1 MSSSFG
7 RPQPRRVN
15 AQFDPGQPNRLPGM
29 DRQVISRTPDGRFT
43 DFGSAEVAGAN
54 AERSYKEAAAFIKQA
69 GDTFASV
76 YKPWLQN
83 EIDKELGQV
92 AGTPEMFESYRQGDE
107 EARAW
112 ISRFRPQTQYYVNQQ
127 VAAAGAE
134 QYGQRLTAL
143 AALNPVRTQTGSSP
157 EDLAAARA
165 KDKSIALEESG
176 LRNVAPEFLR
186 QVAPSLQAIDA
197 KVDAQTSTQ
206 RDLDA
211 KAVQDSGIRAG
222 LGTMFYT
229 GAQADYLQS
238 QRPVSPEN
246 LAADNAA
253 YRASK
258 TQSWQQELSRL
269 EESRTSVE
277 SATLLWQSAN
287 ETSTAAFGSGDAIDI
302 DAGLSILDQTW
313 QLANDNNVKTANGQV
328 LGQVVITQDGKTF
341 RQVVAERRKQLQ
353 PLADQAEAKALLG
366 RIAPDAE
373 QMLRNGSSPSTVMQY
388 LLSNVR
394 DENGNPDIQ
403 RIQEAWSTLSPLV
416 QASRAPT
423 NAQTLLERDFQVRL
437 RRAGNSNAEVQGIL
451 NEASTAGLTPEQQLR
466 LAGLAGQGSTETQ
479 RLSAAE
485 NETVE
490 ARKSQVQTLVQDGK
504 GSFTAERA
512 EIDLLSRTQQIQERK
527 VEEFVK
533 STNGTPPSDDE
544 YIKMYRQSADEAY
557 KALSTEVK
565 GSAAANP
572 QTPEEKLRSEL
583 NTISENIE
591 TFSSQGTAT
600 KIREIFSPEF
610 REIAKKAG
618 VKDDYRSLQ
627 KYLLDSL
634 AKIKDADGKPA
645 FPNSPQMWFQMRQRA
660 EKAGQD
666 APASKPTPT
675 ATPKAE
681 EQSFI
686 DLLTPETAG
695 GENKQASAKPLQFIG
710 QALAAIVGGRPA
722 QAGTLEGK
730 PGFETPDA
738 VSQLA
743 SVVSGRQDV
752 SLRTPSLPQTP
763 PDTPA
768 EVVPAQIST
777 DTHPYFLA
785 IGIAEGTRTPDGGYT
800 RDYYGHPDPAN
811 GARNVGTV
819 SSQQYGSP
827 DVADRVWAG
836 RLSALATRMTPV
848 LYQLGVKPGTVA
860 FNRLMFNRLDLEVQS
875 PAAAA
880 DLFRNLDGDYS
891 IEGIAKARADSFINP
906 ATGQLEAG
914 GFGNSYN
921 RLFTDQ
927 RSRAGAFDYKRRF

>member
-7 RPQPRRVN
+7 RPQPRRVD
-15 AQFDPGQPNRLPGM
+15 AQFDPGLPGKAQGM
-29 DRQVISRTPDGRFT
+29 DRVAITRTPDGRFQ
-43 DFGSAEVAGAN
+43 DLSNAAVAGAN
-54 AERSYKEAAAFIKQA
+54 AERGYEEAAAFIEKA
-69 GDTFASV
+69 GNTFSQV

-92 AGTPEMFESYRQGDE
+92 ASTPEMFDSYRKGDE

-127 VAAAGAE
+127 VAAAGAR
-134 QYGQRLTAL
+134 QYGERLTAL
-143 AALNPVRTQTGSSP
+143 SALNKTRIQSGVSE
-157 EDLAAARA
+157 EDRLAARNADRSQA
-165 KDKSIALEESG
+165 MDESG
-176 LRNVAPEFLR
+176 LRNVAPEFLG
-186 QVAPSLQAIDA
+186 QVAPQLQAIDA
-197 KVDAQTSTQ
+197 SVDARMAIR

-222 LGTMFYT
+222 LGNVFYT
-229 GAQADYLQS
+229 GAQADFLQS
-238 QRPVSPEN
+238 QRPVAPEN
-246 LAADNAA
+246 VASDNAA

-258 TQSWQQELSRL
+258 TKSWQIELSRL

-277 SATLLWQSAN
+277 AATLLWQAAY
-287 ETSTAAFGSGDAIDI
+287 ETSDAAFGSGENIDI
-302 DAGLSILDQTW
+302 NAGFSILDQAW
-313 QLANDNNVKTANGQV
+313 QMVNDSNVKTANGQV
-328 LGQVVITQDGKTF
+328 LGQVVITQDGKTL
-341 RQVVAERRKQLQ
+341 RQVVAERRQQLQ
-353 PLADQAEAKALLG
+353 PLADEAEAKANLS

-373 QMLRNGSSPSTVMQY
+373 RMLRSGASPSTVMQY
-388 LLSNVR
+388 LLSNLR
-394 DENGNPDIQ
+394 DENGNVDI
-403 RIQEAWSTLSPLV
+403 EAVKDAWGSLSTLV
-416 QASRAPT
+416 EASRAPT

-451 NEASTAGLTPEQQLR
+451 NEASNAGLTPQQQLR

-485 NETVE
+485 TETVE
-490 ARKSQVQTLVQDGK
+490 ARKSQVQSLVKDGG

-512 EIDLLSRTQQIQERK
+512 EIDLLSRTQEIQERK
-527 VEEFVK
+527 VQEFVDQNK
-533 STNGTPPSDDE
+533 GTAPSDDE
-544 YIKMYRQSADEAY
+544 YINMYRKSANEAY
-557 KALSTEVK
+557 KQLSTEVK

-572 QTPEEKLRSEL
+572 QTPEEKLRAEL
-583 NTISENIE
+583 NTISDNIE
-591 TFSSQGTAT
+591 AFSAEGTST

-610 REIAKKAG
+610 REIARKAG
-618 VKDDYRSLQ
+618 IKDDYRSLR

-634 AKIKDADGKPA
+634 SKTKGEDGKPA
-645 FPNSPQMWFQMRQRA
+645 FPNSPQMWFDLRQRA
-660 EKAGQD
+660 EQ
-666 APASKPTPT
+666 S
-675 ATPKAE
+675 ATPNNSNSSSPTSDEPKSLIE
-681 EQSFI
+681 RLIPGIKTRGSGSGDQS
-686 DLLTPETAG
+686 
-695 GENKQASAKPLQFIG
+695 SVKPVEFVG
-710 QALAAIVGGRPA
+710 QALASIVGGRPA

-730 PGFETPDA
+730 PGFESPDA
-738 VSQLA
+738 VAQLA
-743 SVVSGRQDV
+743 AVVSGRQDV

-777 DTHPYFLA
+777 DTHPFFLA

-800 RDYYGHPDPAN
+800 KDYYGHSDPGN

-848 LYQLGVKPGTVA
+848 LFQMGVKPGTVA

-880 DLFRNLDGDYS
+880 DLFRNLTGDYS

-914 GFGNSYN
+914 GFGGSYN

-927 RSRAGAFDYKRRF
+927 RSRAGTYDYKRRF